1 MPKTRPPYPEEFRTN
16 AVKLLR
22 SSGKTIPA
30 LARDLGCSTESLRN
44 WTKQADLD
52 RGRRTDG
59 LTSDEREEFGKLRRQ
74 VKVLEEERAILLKA
88 AAFFATETG
97 RTR

>member
-1 MPKTRPPYPEEFRTN
+1 MPKTRSPYPAEFRAN

-22 SSGKTIPA
+22 SSGKTIPE

-44 WTKQADLD
+44 WTKQADRD
-52 RGRRTDG
+52 AGRRKDG
-59 LTSDEREEFGKLRRQ
+59 LTSEERDEFGKLRRQ
-74 VKVLEEERAILLKA
+74 VKVLEAERAILLKA

>member
-1 MPKTRPPYPEEFRTN
+1 MPKTRPPYPEEFRAN

-22 SSGKTIPA
+22 SSGKTIPE

-44 WTKQADLD
+44 WTKQADRD
-52 RGRRTDG
+52 AGRRKDG
-59 LTSDEREEFGKLRRQ
+59 LTSEERDEFGKLRRQ

>member
-1 MPKTRPPYPEEFRTN
+1 MPKTRPPYPKEFRVN

-22 SSGKTIPA
+22 SSGKTIPE

-44 WTKQADLD
+44 WTKQADRD
-52 RGRRTDG
+52 AGRRKDG
-59 LTSDEREEFGKLRRQ
+59 LTSEEREEFGKLRRQ
-74 VKVLEEERAILLKA
+74 VKVLEEERVILLKA